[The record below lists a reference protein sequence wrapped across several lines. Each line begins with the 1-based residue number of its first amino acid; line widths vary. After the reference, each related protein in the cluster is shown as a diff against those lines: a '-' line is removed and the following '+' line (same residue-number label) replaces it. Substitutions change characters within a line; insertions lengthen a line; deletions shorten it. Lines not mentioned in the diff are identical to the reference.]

1 MDVQQDLYELVRAM
15 PKIELHRHL
24 EGSVRLE
31 TLIDIARDFGMEM
44 PEYHPEVLRPFVQMM
59 PDEPRTWQNFLAKF
73 RVLRQFF
80 LSPNVI
86 RRITREVIE
95 DAARDNV
102 KYMELRFTPRAL
114 CNSMK
119 ATPEEVVRWVCETA
133 HITAEACNIQVRLI
147 VSMNRHESVEVG
159 EQVTKAAISHMHM
172 GVVGIDLAGIESDY
186 TAYPFRHVFQM
197 GRAAGLHVTLH
208 AGEWQG
214 ADSVWD
220 AISNI
225 GAERLGHGIR
235 SIEDGG
241 VVNVLL
247 DRNVTLE
254 VCPSSNVDSGVV
266 KNMAS
271 HQLPILVA
279 SGLLVTINT
288 DDPLVS
294 GISLTDELMR
304 VLQYLPF
311 TIDDIK
317 QFMLNAARASF
328 LDDSERRVLVAQ
340 FEEWLKIESN

>member
-1 MDVQQDLYELVRAM
+1 MDVQQDLYEVVRAM

-24 EGSVRLE
+24 EGAVRLE

-80 LSPNVI
+80 LSPSVI
-86 RRITREVIE
+86 RRITREVVE
-95 DAARDNV
+95 DAAYDNI

-114 CNSMK
+114 CNSIK
-119 ATPEEVVRWVCETA
+119 ATPDEVVQWVCETA
-133 HITAEACNIQVRLI
+133 QTTAKEHNIQVRLI

-159 EQVTKAAISHMHM
+159 EEVTKAAISHMHM
-172 GVVGIDLAGIESDY
+172 GVVGIDLAGSENDY
-186 TAYPFRHVFQM
+186 MAYPFRHVFHM
-197 GRAAGLHVTLH
+197 GRSAGLHVTLH

-225 GAERLGHGIR
+225 GAERIGHGIR
-235 SIEDGG
+235 AIEDSG

-247 DRNVTLE
+247 QRNITLE

-266 KNMAS
+266 KHMSA

-279 SGLLVTINT
+279 SGLPITINT

-294 GISLTDELMR
+294 GISLTDELIR
-304 VLQYLPF
+304 VMQYLPF
-311 TIDDIK
+311 SLDDIK
-317 QFMLNAARASF
+317 QFMLNAAQSAF
-328 LDDSERRVLVAQ
+328 LNDDERRVLIAQ
-340 FEEWLKIESN
+340 FREWLQI

>member
-1 MDVQQDLYELVRAM
+1 MDVQQDLYDSIRAM

-24 EGSVRLE
+24 EGAVRLE

-86 RRITREVIE
+86 RRITREVVE
-95 DAARDNV
+95 DAALDNV
-102 KYMELRFTPRAL
+102 KYMELRSTPRAL

-119 ATPEEVVRWVCETA
+119 ATPDEVVRWVCETA
-133 HITAEACNIQVRLI
+133 MATAKIHDIQVRLI

-159 EQVTKAAISHMHM
+159 EQVTKAAIAHMNM

-186 TAYPFRHVFQM
+186 TAYPFRHVFHM
-197 GRAAGLHVTLH
+197 GRDAGLHITLH

-225 GAERLGHGIR
+225 GASRIGHGIR

-247 DRNVTLE
+247 ERNITLE

-266 KNMAS
+266 SNMAS

-279 SGLLVTINT
+279 SGLPITINT

-294 GISLTDELMR
+294 GITLTDELIR

-317 QFMLNAARASF
+317 GFMLNAARASF
-328 LDDSERRVLVAQ
+328 LNDDERRVLMAQ
-340 FEEWLKIESN
+340 FRGWLNI